1 MPPQNC
7 VTCYGWT
14 EEPLSFVLEYCE
26 RGELRMILDD
36 REAYPEIPRATSVKL
51 AWGAAKGLRYLHDR
65 GMLHRDIKSLN
76 IFVTRA
82 FEAKLG
88 DFGLSEI
95 KRGIGATQAATT
107 LANTPA
113 WTCPEF
119 SPKLYNTKCDVYSFG
134 VVLWEIGTRLFP
146 FKGKDPIEV
155 LKEVV

>member
-1 MPPQNC
+1 
-7 VTCYGWT
+7 
-14 EEPLSFVLEYCE
+14 
-26 RGELRMILDD
+26 
-36 REAYPEIPRATSVKL
+36 
-51 AWGAAKGLRYLHDR
+51 
-65 GMLHRDIKSLN
+65 MLHRDIKSLN
-76 IFVTRA
+76 IFVTKA

-146 FKGKDPIEV
+146 FKGKDPIKV